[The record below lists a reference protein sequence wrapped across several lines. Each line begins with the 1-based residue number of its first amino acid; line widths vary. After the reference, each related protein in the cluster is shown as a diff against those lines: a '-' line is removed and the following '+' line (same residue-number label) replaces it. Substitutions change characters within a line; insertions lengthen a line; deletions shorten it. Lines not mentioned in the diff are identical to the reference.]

1 MPVLHFGGG
10 TIGEGR
16 FATVED
22 VSALLDT
29 LTTSGIKTIDT
40 APVYPLSEHGASE
53 RLLGA
58 AKAFPRGFTL
68 NTKIMVTGDGP
79 GQGSLRREAIDQSIQ
94 RSLTTLGVPNVDV
107 LYCHIPDPVTPV
119 DETAATLHEHW
130 SKGNLKQIG
139 LSNYTATQVEN
150 FLSTCEAHGWQK
162 PSVYQGQYN
171 AVRLQYCTKTP
182 FVRTNQISPLAGG
195 FLTGNFSLG
204 NDLEGTRFAEGNV
217 MGVHYRPMYD
227 KPVLHTAIRKLHA
240 FLQPRGVTMAE
251 AALRWIFYHS
261 SLGPQ
266 DAVIF
271 GATKTA
277 QIELNMSQIEKG
289 PLTEEITDMFDKT
302 WDEVKGSAP

>member
-1 MPVLHFGGG
+1 M
-10 TIGEGR
+10 
-16 FATVED
+16 
-22 VSALLDT
+22 
-29 LTTSGIKTIDT
+29 
-40 APVYPLSEHGASE
+40 
-53 RLLGA
+53 
-58 AKAFPRGFTL
+58 
-68 NTKIMVTGDGP
+68 
-79 GQGSLRREAIDQSIQ
+79 LRDYQ
-94 RSLTTLGVPNVDV
+94 
-107 LYCHIPDPVTPV
+107 
-119 DETAATLHEHW
+119 
-130 SKGNLKQIG
+130 QIG
-139 LSNYTATQVEN
+139 LSNYTATQVED

-171 AVRLQYCTKTP
+171 AICRGMETDLLPLLRRHGIAYVAFR
-182 FVRTNQISPLAGG
+182 FVRNIAPNCRSSGLTNTSPLAGG

-204 NDLEGTRFAEGNV
+204 NDLEGTRFAEGNI

-227 KPVLHTAIRKLHA
+227 KPALHTAIRKLHA

-277 QIELNMSQIEKG
+277 QIELNMSQIKKG
-289 PLTEEITDMFDKT
+289 PLTEEIRDMFEKT